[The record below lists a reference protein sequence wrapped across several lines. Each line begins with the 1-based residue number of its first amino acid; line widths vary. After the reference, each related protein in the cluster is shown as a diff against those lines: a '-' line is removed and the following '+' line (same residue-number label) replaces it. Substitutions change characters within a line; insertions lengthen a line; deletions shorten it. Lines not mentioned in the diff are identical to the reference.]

1 MSFTEPLSEKGLRV
15 RTRLTKERG
24 KRMKTKQQ
32 LNRRLLGL
40 VLAAVFAILLSGH
53 SQSVNAQ
60 QWTGPDGNNNISN
73 ANTTGKVGIGTTSPS
88 DPLHLSSA
96 SGVNIR
102 STDSTYNT
110 SSYLTQ
116 VSQWSVWA
124 INRNPITGAKPD
136 SGRTAAQI
144 YFSAA
149 SGDSSIHFHT
159 STTNGADPTERMVID
174 KNGNAGIGTT
184 NPDAFGFGNVAK
196 YLTSQA
202 TDTNQSSIV
211 YSLGNGVGA
220 GSVQMGN
227 ASIRRAVIAGEDGS
241 NMTFYTNS
249 TNSVFAITE
258 RMRITSAG
266 NVGIGTATPGYKL
279 DVNGTVNATGVN
291 VNGSSITS
299 SQWTTS
305 GSNINYATSGNVGIG
320 NSSPTSKL

>member
-1 MSFTEPLSEKGLRV
+1 
-15 RTRLTKERG
+15 
-24 KRMKTKQQ
+24 MKTKQQ

-40 VLAAVFAILLSGH
+40 VLAAVFVIVLSGH
-53 SQSVNAQ
+53 LQRAMAQSNTFPSSGNA
-60 QWTGPDGNNNISN
+60 
-73 ANTTGKVGIGTTSPS
+73 GIGTTSPS

-174 KNGNAGIGTT
+174 KNGN
-184 NPDAFGFGNVAK
+184 
-196 YLTSQA
+196 
-202 TDTNQSSIV
+202 
-211 YSLGNGVGA
+211 
-220 GSVQMGN
+220 
-227 ASIRRAVIAGEDGS
+227 
-241 NMTFYTNS
+241 
-249 TNSVFAITE
+249 
-258 RMRITSAG
+258 
-266 NVGIGTATPGYKL
+266 VGIGT
-279 DVNGTVNATGVN
+279 
-291 VNGSSITS
+291 
-299 SQWTTS
+299 
-305 GSNINYATSGNVGIG
+305 
-320 NSSPTSKL
+320 SSPTYRLDVQGGSINASGG